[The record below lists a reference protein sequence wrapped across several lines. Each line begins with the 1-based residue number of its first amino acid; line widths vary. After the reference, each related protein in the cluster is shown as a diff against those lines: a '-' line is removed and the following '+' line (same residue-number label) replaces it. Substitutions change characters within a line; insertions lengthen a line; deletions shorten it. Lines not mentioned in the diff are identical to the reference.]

1 LKIAVIIDGPL
12 SDFGYNY
19 QMQHSSEIIQEMY
32 GSQVEIL
39 TSSGITTN
47 TIACY
52 NEAVRYIN
60 LGVQAFVLPTSLY
73 TTCARMI
80 SDNHGHMPI
89 LLQSSQ
95 PLSPSYPNISVIFK
109 VTGLNDI
116 RYMVGALVGKQ
127 KNVNTVCFANNGVIN
142 NALCKLWSNV
152 QYLGVMSTNNTGLKY
167 YVAEASGFDNA
178 TQELLIFN
186 FFKSV
191 HCDVII
197 SQLNSFYLHMLA
209 KTEDIYSVA
218 WSSDMRQFIGETV
231 LTSVRKNWEVPMSE
245 FINDI
250 FAGNYS
256 AHVYED
262 SYANHGVD
270 LAPLSNRVSPAA
282 ASYLR
287 KVERKL
293 SEGKINVFCGAD
305 VKSHFGTDCTTEAN
319 LSSIYLPNIVVV
331 NAKNL

>member
-1 LKIAVIIDGPL
+1 VIQNI
-12 SDFGYNY
+12 
-19 QMQHSSEIIQEMY
+19 Y
-32 GSQVEIL
+32 GSQVQIL
-39 TSSGITTN
+39 TSSSITTN
-47 TIACY
+47 TTACY

-95 PLSPSYPNISVIFK
+95 PLNPSYPNISVIFK
-109 VTGLNDI
+109 VTGMNDL
-116 RYMVGALVGKQ
+116 RYVIGSLVGKQ

-142 NALCKLWSNV
+142 NALCKLWSNI
-152 QYLGVMSTNNTGLKY
+152 QYLGFTSVNKSSVKY
-167 YVAEASGFDNA
+167 YVAEASGFDNT

-186 FFKSV
+186 YFKSV
-191 HCDVII
+191 GCDVII
-197 SQLNSFYLHMLA
+197 SQLNSFYMHMLA
-209 KTEDIYSVA
+209 KTEDIYTIA

-231 LTSVRKNWEVPMSE
+231 LTSLRKNWEVPMSE
-245 FINDI
+245 FIDDI

-270 LAPLSNRVSPAA
+270 LAPFSDRVTPAA
-282 ASYLR
+282 ELHVQ

-293 SEGKINVFCGAD
+293 SEGKINVLCGNA
-305 VKSHFGTDCTTEAN
+305 VNLQFGTDCTTEAN
-319 LSSIYLPNIVVV
+319 LSTVYLPGIVVV

>member
-1 LKIAVIIDGPL
+1 
-12 SDFGYNY
+12 
-19 QMQHSSEIIQEMY
+19 
-32 GSQVEIL
+32 
-39 TSSGITTN
+39 
-47 TIACY
+47 
-52 NEAVRYIN
+52 VR
-60 LGVQAFVLPTSLY
+60 
-73 TTCARMI
+73 
-80 SDNHGHMPI
+80 
-89 LLQSSQ
+89 LLES
-95 PLSPSYPNISVIFK
+95 K
-109 VTGLNDI
+109 
-116 RYMVGALVGKQ
+116 

-270 LAPLSNRVSPAA
+270 LAPLSNRDSPAA

-293 SEGKINVFCGAD
+293 SEGKINVFCGAA